1 MNLLRRTVVLS
12 AVGIIATAS
21 APVLSETFLGKPI
34 RWVVGYPPGSGLD
47 FVSRTV
53 AEPLARRLGQQII
66 IENRPGAAGAI
77 AASSISQSPADG
89 HTLLSVDMGAYTLNP
104 HLYSKLAYDPRRD
117 FQMVGYMVTIPMVL
131 YVPSSLNI
139 DTVAHFVKYVQANP
153 GKVSFGSSGMGN
165 PTHLTMEL
173 FRQAAGLEMTHV
185 PYRGSPMVFQDLIT
199 GRVQAF
205 FTGPIDGM
213 PHVRSGKLKVL
224 ATATP
229 ARIPS
234 LPEIPT
240 LREAGFDVGFPVWL
254 GMAVAA
260 ATPGDIVSRINK
272 ALNEVMSQPDVIER
286 LQESGYTV
294 DKPMSPQE
302 ADAFAREEYER
313 WGKTLAPMNIRLE

>member
-1 MNLLRRTVVLS
+1 MKLLRRTVVLS

-21 APVLSETFLGKPI
+21 APVLSETSFSKPI